1 MAKEWRWQRREKKK
15 ESEKQRMPKSGKD
28 LGETYKNANKNRE
41 KDMEKSLLLGK
52 INKMILKQNAMEDA
66 AGMNLPSTT
75 PQQAQN
81 MGAKPPQ
88 PQQGQA
94 PQSNPQMNFDA
105 TGGVAMSPEIQK
117 KLDRFT
123 ALDERTQIK
132 MINTMNSHDPDNYQI
147 IKFSA
152 TRGSPEVQGVAAW
165 KLNLDDLE
173 TLIQPTTDNAKAVSA
188 LALKTGREEN
198 WKALAEH
205 SDPLVR
211 RALVRNRN
219 VEDVFLKDMYDDMD
233 LQVRVNII
241 DRTFN
246 QDLLHL
252 FIADKSFYVLKRLMP
267 KLDADGLKILERHPN
282 TQIKEMARSRKSN
295 VDMQKL
301 KKGPEADKNRNSFND
316 FESDGDEHTGLP
328 DVSVMTPAGFGMNSQ
343 NSPAM
348 IRNSLVVKIS
358 SFLTKAELE
367 KDRYSKRSIP
377 PYKVEDFK
385 GEPETVASD
394 SSPISDKFKIEPK
407 KKEKEM
413 PFAKSFKSEDGVEGI
428 LSIVKSVGEEFFG
441 GK

>member
-15 ESEKQRMPKSGKD
+15 ESEHQRMPKHGKD
-28 LGETYKNANKNRE
+28 VGETYKNANKNRE

-52 INKMILKQNAMEDA
+52 INKMLLKQNAMEDA
-66 AGMNLPSTT
+66 AGMSLPSTT

-81 MGAKPPQ
+81 MGKPIQ
-88 PQQGQA
+88 QQGQK
-94 PQSNPQMNFDA
+94 PQGNPQMNFDA

-123 ALDERTQIK
+123 SLDEQTQIK
-132 MINTMNSHDPDNYQI
+132 MINTMNPHDPDNYQI
-147 IKFSA
+147 IKFCA

-173 TLIQPTTDNAKAVSA
+173 TLILPTTDNAKAVSA
-188 LALKTGREEN
+188 LALKTSRAEN
-198 WKALAEH
+198 WEALSKH
-205 SDPLVR
+205 SDALVR

-219 VEDVFLKDMYDDMD
+219 IQDMFLKNMYDDID
-233 LQVRVNII
+233 LQVKINII

-252 FIADKSFYVLKRLMP
+252 FIADKSFYVLKKLLP
-267 KLDADGLKILERHPN
+267 KLDSDGLKILERHPN
-282 TQIKEMARSRKSN
+282 PQIKELAQSRKSN
-295 VDMQKL
+295 VDVEKL
-301 KKGPEADKNRNSFND
+301 KRGPTEEDKKRNSFSD

-348 IRNSLVVKIS
+348 IRNSLVVKID
-358 SFLTKAELE
+358 SFLTKAE
-367 KDRYSKRSIP
+367 I
-377 PYKVEDFK
+377 
-385 GEPETVASD
+385 AQH
-394 SSPISDKFKIEPK
+394 
-407 KKEKEM
+407 
-413 PFAKSFKSEDGVEGI
+413 FKSEDGVEGI
-428 LSIVKSVGEEFFG
+428 LNIVKSVGEEFFG